1 MSLVRDF
8 SNLFISRKEGA
19 SFSLYTKML
28 LLTVLLVEVTISIT
42 LFKESNIVF
51 TVYSI
56 ALLFAL
62 TFWVGGF
69 KRVLNALKLPLIFV
83 LIGFATMLFSVAMGY
98 AAPSPKAVI
107 LSTAKITALFL
118 IIALGFQWISL
129 RELRWVLSKAGLGSI
144 ASLTTVVLTLIPAVL
159 NLYSEAYTAT
169 LLKYGK
175 RYAYKAL
182 KPLIIH
188 SILFSRDVAQ
198 AVYWYGL
205 PQIPRVKINRPRRTE
220 VLVVLAIGAIGI
232 YTMFAAP

>member
-8 SNLFISRKEGA
+8 SNLFISRRGGA

-28 LLTVLLVEVTISIT
+28 LLAVLLVEVTISIT

-69 KRVLNALKLPLIFV
+69 KRVLNALKLPLIFI

-98 AAPSPKAVI
+98 AAPSPQAVI
-107 LSTAKITALFL
+107 LSTAKLTALFL

-169 LLKYGK
+169 LLKYGR
-175 RYAYKAL
+175 RYAYKSL
-182 KPLIIH
+182 KPLITH
-188 SILFSRDVAQ
+188 SILLSRDVAQ

-205 PQIPRVKINRPRRTE
+205 PQTPRTKVDRPRLSE
-220 VLVVLAIGAIGI
+220 VLVVLAVSVVGGC
-232 YTMFAAP
+232 TLFLAP